1 MTARDT
7 FYASVKTA
15 EATKLSTL
23 QAAATAAQEQI
34 NVTGVNAGANPQRGG
49 ASDAVIA
56 ATKAANIAYQVSQ
69 YNAHAAAQAAIAVA
83 RDTLRATGDLN
94 PI

>member
-34 NVTGVNAGANPQRGG
+34 NVTGVNSGANPQRG

-69 YNAHAAAQAAIAVA
+69 YNAHAAAAAAIAVA
-83 RDTLRATGDLN
+83 RDTLRAGGDLN